1 MTSAMFIISLLCI
14 TVMIYISM
22 HIRQKSHA
30 KRRFIPYVKNGKRKK
45 NCNEPLHL
53 YVAFCNHLSPFRGN
67 VSQEIAE
74 HRIVTW
80 QREYTRFASE
90 HRDSLGNQPVHTFFY
105 DESDYNPHFID
116 TLHRMC
122 RNGIADVE
130 ILLRHGQNTSLHF
143 KRKVEGFRDVLFHH
157 HGLLR
162 RNGEDICFA
171 FVHDYTTPCGSHS
184 QSALCDVNQ
193 KPLILKECGCYADF
207 TFPRTPDTTEPGF
220 INSIHVSKTKT
231 NQKKRASVKNWSQ
244 DDLLLIEG
252 PLGIN
257 WRNRRFCLFP
267 RIENGEISAR
277 SRFTPHRARLWLD
290 TAPQVE
296 GDTRNLFLKLHTYGA
311 VDSTVRYLF
320 GESGIHE
327 LHGYLERASVDNSD
341 LILHYV
347 SAYEM
352 YRKIQTVCQD
362 AAKMPENVSG
372 FSGLK
377 D

>member
-1 MTSAMFIISLLCI
+1 MTSALFIISLLCVTLI
-14 TVMIYISM
+14 VYFFSRTK
-22 HIRQKSHA
+22 QGSHA
-30 KRRFIPYVKNGKRKK
+30 KRRLIPYVKDEKRKK
-45 NCNEPLHL
+45 NRGCGNQEPLHL
-53 YVAFCNHLSPFRGN
+53 YVAFCNHLSPFSGN

-74 HRIVTW
+74 HRVVTW

-105 DESDYNPHFID
+105 DESDYNPRFID
-116 TLHRMC
+116 VLYKMC
-122 RNGIADVE
+122 KSSIADVE
-130 ILLRHGQNTSLHF
+130 ILLRNDQNTPLNF

-162 RNGEDICFA
+162 RNGEAISFA
-171 FVHDYTTPCGSHS
+171 FVHDYTALCGSRQ
-184 QSALCDVNQ
+184 QSVFCGVNQ
-193 KPLILKECGCYADF
+193 KTLILKECGCYADF
-207 TFPRTPDTTEPGF
+207 TFPHTLNTTESASAD
-220 INSIHVSKTKT
+220 SICFSKAKI
-231 NQKKRASVKNWSQ
+231 NQKKRIAVKNWSEE
-244 DDLLLIEG
+244 DLLRIDG

-290 TAPQVE
+290 AAPRIE
-296 GDTRNLFLKLHTYGA
+296 GDTKNLFLKLHTYGA

-327 LHGYLERASVDNSD
+327 LYGYLEKASIDNSA

-347 SAYEM
+347 SAYGM
-352 YRKIQTVCQD
+352 YRKIQAVCAN
-362 AAKMPENVSG
+362 AAKMPESV
-372 FSGLK
+372 
-377 D
+377 